1 MVRHTHQD
9 FLLSGKG
16 RETPLPLPISM
27 DESKLNTI
35 RDYGVAKDLFDF
47 GPNGYIRKI
56 PLSTLDRD
64 MDSVADWHAFA
75 EQVNDVDKI
84 LLVDDRMPSDNPIV
98 NDFDTFTKQRYLAA
112 LASRGIRAAIVKG
125 SD

>member
-27 DESKLNTI
+27 DGPKQDTI
-35 RDYGVAKDLFDF
+35 RDYDVTKDLFDF

-64 MDSVADWHAFA
+64 MDSVDDWHAFTA
-75 EQVNDVDKI
+75 QVNDVDKI
-84 LLVDDRMPSDNPIV
+84 LLVDDRVPSDNPIV
-98 NDFDTFTKQRYLAA
+98 KDFDTFTKQRYLAA
-112 LASRGIRAAIVKG
+112 LAAKGIRAAIVN
-125 SD
+125 SSP

>member
-1 MVRHTHQD
+1 M
-9 FLLSGKG
+9 
-16 RETPLPLPISM
+16 PLPLPISM
-27 DESKLNTI
+27 DEPKQDTI
-35 RDYGVAKDLFDF
+35 RDFDAAKDLFDF

-64 MDSVADWHAFA
+64 MDSVDDWHAFT

-84 LLVDDRMPSDNPIV
+84 LLVDDRAPSDNPIV
-98 NDFDTFTKQRYLAA
+98 KDFDTFTKQRYLAA